1 MNSKIQKPAINDS
14 FHSKILIGL
23 ALVTLYF
30 NTQSTDPFNAP
41 KLWVLTLFSA
51 VLFGEVIFKR
61 KYILMIIQNNVAFKF
76 ATLFIIS
83 MFIALLFSDQKYT
96 AFFGDY
102 LRKNGFLQ
110 YLCLYIVFLSAAI
123 SIKKENFKQIYN
135 MSLLLGVVLSIYGYL
150 QHYGKDFVAWNNPYN
165 SVILTTGNPNFAAAL
180 MSFLLLLNVSACT
193 NSLVKNYFRI
203 AHLGVS
209 ILLITV
215 IIFSNARQGLVAGSL
230 GLIVFV
236 VILTYKK
243 YSKLGSLLALVSI
256 ALGVLAILGML
267 QKGPLASILYKG
279 SVSIRGYYWRAAI
292 EMFKDHPVFGV
303 GLDSYGLFF
312 KQYRESE
319 YSLKY
324 GYTITSS
331 NAHNTV
337 LQFFSTG
344 GIFVGMFYLLFLM
357 SILALSIKK
366 IRELHGNEL
375 ILFLGL
381 FGAWISFQAQ
391 SIISIDNIGISV
403 WNWVLSGFL
412 VGLCLDVS
420 TINQNKVV
428 GSSNNDRSKIT
439 LLSWFLFIPSFIFV
453 SMLYQGENRFLKL
466 RDGFNPALPENK
478 QIISEK
484 VDTINKTL
492 LIDPQYKLFALSYLN
507 GNEYH
512 SKIEKDLLSLIDSN
526 PRNLDYLGS
535 LANFYQNIGDIN
547 GEIRVRNKIVELDPW
562 NAENLLSLGLAY
574 KSNSQ
579 FIKME
584 NTRKLI
590 LEFAAEEPIGLRATS
605 ELKINK

>member
-51 VLFGEVIFKR
+51 VLLGEVIFKR

-230 GLIVFV
+230 GLMVFV
-236 VILTYKK
+236 VIVTYKK

-375 ILFLGL
+375 KLFLGL

-478 QIISEK
+478 QLISEK
-484 VDTINKTL
+484 VNTINKTL
-492 LIDPQYKLFALSYLN
+492 FIDPQYKLFALSYLN

-562 NAENLLSLGLAY
+562 NAENLLSLGLAF